1 MEISTQKQLLEHFR
15 QQLKTDTDWRW
26 VSGEHLCLELDGK
39 KTSFDL
45 QAHVHYNAV
54 DLEQLAKQKD
64 PAPLILVPELTDRFL
79 GKCKQSGLSVIDL
92 NGRTWIRGKGLYI
105 ERPPLPERKYR
116 NANKPRNVFEGK
128 SARIVRALL
137 SDRNRKWTQAELIR
151 QTKASQGLVSRV
163 TSYLVEEGYVNKPED
178 RFYQV
183 SSTLDL
189 LDAWV
194 ASDSLKDRTTCIRL
208 TGLETDPW
216 FWADRVEAWAKDQSI
231 DLAFTQWTAA
241 WERHGYTEPVICSA
255 YISEFPRP
263 DQLAEW
269 GAREVSEAGAL
280 WLFKPSDHGV
290 FFETQRHLSRC
301 LVSDA
306 QIYIDLQKTGLRGP
320 EAADAL
326 RKWEGFCRNEV

>member
-92 NGRTWIRGKGLYI
+92 NGRTWIRGEGLYI
-105 ERPPLPERKYR
+105 ERPPLPDRKYR
-116 NANKPRNVFEGK
+116 NA
-128 SARIVRALL
+128 
-137 SDRNRKWTQAELIR
+137 
-151 QTKASQGLVSRV
+151 
-163 TSYLVEEGYVNKPED
+163 NKPED

-216 FWADRVEAWAKDQSI
+216 FWADRVEAWAQDQSI